1 MSKRPIPEQLE
12 IIEMCVRAIWRE
24 REIEDDERYDGA
36 MVHFSNALN
45 GLYCTR
51 QALEEAGL

>member
-1 MSKRPIPEQLE
+1 MSKRPIPEQLAILE
-12 IIEMCVRAIWRE
+12 DCVRAIWRE
-24 REIEDDERYDGA
+24 LEDDEHYDGA

-45 GLYCTR
+45 DLYLTR

>member
-12 IIEMCVRAIWRE
+12 IIEMCVRAIW

-51 QALEEAGL
+51 QALEEVRA